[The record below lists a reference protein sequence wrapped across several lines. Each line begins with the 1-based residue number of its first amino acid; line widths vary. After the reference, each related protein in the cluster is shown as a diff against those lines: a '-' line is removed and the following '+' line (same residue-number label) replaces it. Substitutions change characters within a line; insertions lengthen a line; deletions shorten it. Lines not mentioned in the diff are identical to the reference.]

1 MNGYF
6 DFAEVPKIVVEE
18 RTGLVFILGAADTGK
33 TTLLKLL
40 AESFLGLGLR
50 VGLVDADVGQ
60 STIGPPTTIGM
71 ALAQDKPA
79 DFFWPQKMYFIGDN
93 NPVGHLIDVLVGS
106 KLMVD
111 ESAKRSPDV
120 VIFDSSGLVQP
131 PYGTVLKYHKIELMK
146 PQVVIALEK
155 GTELAPIVT
164 WLMGC
169 TGVKVLRVRPPSEVK
184 PKSVAKRARYREEQ
198 YGRYLKNSVSL
209 VLNRADLSLYP
220 PDFLNAKADLT
231 GLVVGIQDD
240 KWNTLSIGIID
251 DLSRETV
258 SVFAPFPEGAGV
270 CGLLAGSIKLSHAGI
285 EIGRI
290 QRPESRKQRS
300 DT

>member
-18 RTGLVFILGAADTGK
+18 KPGLVFILGAADTGK

-40 AESFLGLGLR
+40 AESFLGLGLK
-50 VGLVDADVGQ
+50 VGLIDADVGQ

-71 ALAQDKPA
+71 SLAQDKLA
-79 DFFWPQKMYFIGDN
+79 DFLWPKKMYFIGDN

-111 ESAKRSPDV
+111 ESVKRGPDV
-120 VIFDSSGLVQP
+120 IIFDSSGLVQP
-131 PYGTVLKYHKIELMK
+131 PYGTALKYHKIELLK
-146 PQVVIALEK
+146 PEVVIALERSI
-155 GTELAPIVT
+155 ELAPIVT

-169 TGVKVLRVRPPSEVK
+169 TGTRVLRVRPPLEAK
-184 PKSVAKRARYREEQ
+184 PKSAAKRARYREGQ
-198 YGRYLKNSVSL
+198 YGRYFKDSVSL

-220 PDFLNAKADLT
+220 PDFLNAEDDLT
-231 GLVVGIQDD
+231 GLIVGIQDD

-285 EIGRI
+285 EVGRI
-290 QRPESRKQRS
+290 RALRR
-300 DT
+300 